1 MAGTISYDGV
11 VLTALARESGTALV
25 MVLHDLHL
33 ALRYADFAIAL
44 GDGHATT
51 GRADEVLTAEALST
65 LFGHRLTAVGGKGS
79 TRTLLPG

>member
-33 ALRYADFAIAL
+33 ALRYADYAIAL
-44 GDGHATT
+44 GGGRAVT
-51 GRADEVLTAEALST
+51 GRADDVLTADSMSA
-65 LFGHRLTAVGGKGS
+65 LFGHQLSAVGAGT